1 MKVTRESLE
10 RLKNNHPEIYRLVA
24 AQEYLGAVDEIFRL
38 KDAAAELFSFIEEH
52 ADKRFL
58 HHATALAEF
67 RKRLLG

>member
-1 MKVTRESLE
+1 MSEKYYGIPGDKDDCIDTMSDTIKRQKE
-10 RLKNNHPEIYRLVA
+10 
-24 AQEYLGAVDEIFRL
+24 EIFRL